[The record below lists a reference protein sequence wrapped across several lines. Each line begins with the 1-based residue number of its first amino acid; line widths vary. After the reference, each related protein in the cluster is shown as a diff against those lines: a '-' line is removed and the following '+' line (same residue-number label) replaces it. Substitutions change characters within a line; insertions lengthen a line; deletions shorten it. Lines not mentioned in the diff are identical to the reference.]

1 MKISKSMLSK
11 ICVTAG
17 FLVLAQLS
25 FATGTITIR
34 KGDPIPPPDPMPAR
48 VTIDTEIPVS
58 ATIDSTELAMYFE
71 WSVGEAT
78 ITVYDEYSNVVYQG
92 VVDTDTDL
100 STSIPS
106 GSWSAGS
113 YTLTISY
120 GTENLIGD
128 FQME

>member
-1 MKISKSMLSK
+1 MLSK
-11 ICVTAG
+11 ICVTVG

-34 KGDPIPPPDPMPAR
+34 KGDPIPPQPTQTDR

-58 ATIDSTELAMYFE
+58 ATIDATELSMYFE
-71 WSVGEAT
+71 WSVGDAT

-120 GTENLIGD
+120 GTEYLIGD
-128 FQME
+128 FQIE